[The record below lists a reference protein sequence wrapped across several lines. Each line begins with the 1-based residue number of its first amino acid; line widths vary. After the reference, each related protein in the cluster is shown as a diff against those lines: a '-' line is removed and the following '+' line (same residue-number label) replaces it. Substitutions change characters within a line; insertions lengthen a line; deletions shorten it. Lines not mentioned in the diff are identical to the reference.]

1 MKLIKNYGRFQVR
14 LYELSGGRLA
24 NHFMGCHCAILTT
37 TGRKSGELRKSP
49 LLYIVDEDRVV
60 LAATKGGMSS
70 NPAWY
75 LNILAKPEVEIQIGR
90 NKRQLH
96 ARHASEDEAAKLWP
110 KLDANYAGYAEY
122 RERLRGKREAPVV
135 ILE

>member
-1 MKLIKNYGRFQVR
+1 MKLIKNYARFQVG

-24 NHFMGCHCAILTT
+24 NQFMGCHCAILTT
-37 TGRKSGELRKSP
+37 TGRKSGEKRKSP
-49 LLYIVDEDRVV
+49 LLYIEDQARVI
-60 LAATKGGMSS
+60 LAATKGGMTS

-75 LNILAKPEVEIQIGR
+75 LNILANPVVEIQIGN
-90 NKRQLH
+90 NKRQLR
-96 ARHASEDEAAKLWP
+96 ARHATEDEAAELWP

-122 RERLRGKREAPVV
+122 RERLKGKREAPVV